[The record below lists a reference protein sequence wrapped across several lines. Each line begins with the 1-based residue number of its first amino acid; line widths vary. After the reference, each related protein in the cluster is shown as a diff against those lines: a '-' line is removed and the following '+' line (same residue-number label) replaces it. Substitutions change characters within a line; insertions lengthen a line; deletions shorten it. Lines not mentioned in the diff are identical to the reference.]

1 MDHQPLKFITKSN
14 YHTRKLVRWVFIL
27 HENDFD
33 KIHRV
38 GKVNRDVNGLIY
50 NISFN
55 NEDTSKIHW
64 HSKGN
69 HVLNIHEDA
78 IAIIYLQV
86 GEIPIR
92 LIPKECD
99 QIVHRA
105 K

>member
-1 MDHQPLKFITKSN
+1 MDHQPLKFLTKSN
-14 YHTRKLVRWVFIL
+14 YHTRKLVKMDI
-27 HENDFD
+27 E
-33 KIHRV
+33 
-38 GKVNRDVNGLIY
+38 
-50 NISFN
+50 
-55 NEDTSKIHW
+55 
-64 HSKGN
+64 SKGN

-92 LIPKECD
+92 LIPKERD

>member
-1 MDHQPLKFITKSN
+1 MN
-14 YHTRKLVRWVFIL
+14 MGN
-27 HENDFD
+27 E
-33 KIHRV
+33 
-38 GKVNRDVNGLIY
+38 
-50 NISFN
+50 ISHVVDI
-55 NEDTSKIHW
+55 E
-64 HSKGN
+64 SKGN

>member
-1 MDHQPLKFITKSN
+1 MDRQPLKFITKSN

-38 GKVNRDVNGLIY
+38 DI
-50 NISFN
+50 
-55 NEDTSKIHW
+55 E
-64 HSKGN
+64 SKGN
-69 HVLNIHEDA
+69 HVLNIYEDA

-86 GEIPIR
+86 DEIPIR